1 MIDMRRRLR
10 QPPRDAPPPARVARA
25 RRRVEPVFEEY
36 PRWEPVLAACQ
47 LAFAM
52 LGMGAVTTLRDFAAV
67 VLAPRAL
74 AVGIAV
80 QLAAVPLLAAGLGRT
95 LPLPAGVAAG
105 LVLVAAVPGGT
116 LSNLA
121 TFLGRGNVALSIALT
136 AITTLGALVTTPALL
151 RLLIGAHLPPD
162 FEMPAARVAS
172 DIALTLLGPLALG
185 MAVGAA
191 LPRRRAVVSRWCI
204 RASVGFILALA
215 LGAAG
220 SGRLD
225 PRAYGLVGLLAVPL
239 LCLGGQLAALAAARL
254 AGLAAPDR
262 LALAIEATIRNTNLA
277 LLVKTSL
284 APAGEAPD
292 PLGDGMLFVAL
303 LYGGV
308 ALGFSALPIAW
319 HRRAGRLER
328 PA

>member
-1 MIDMRRRLR
+1 M
-10 QPPRDAPPPARVARA
+10 
-25 RRRVEPVFEEY
+25 FEAY
-36 PRWEPVLAACQ
+36 ARWEPVLAACQ

-52 LGMGAVTTLRDFAAV
+52 LGMGAVMSLRDFGAV

-80 QLAAVPLLAAGLGRT
+80 QLAAVPLLAAALARA

-105 LVLVAAVPGGT
+105 LVLVAAVPGGS

-136 AITTLGALVTTPALL
+136 AVTTIAALVTTPALL
-151 RLLIGAHLPPD
+151 GLLLGAHLPDD
-162 FEMPAARVAS
+162 FSLPTAQVAS

-185 MAVGAA
+185 MALGAA
-191 LPRRRAVVSRWCI
+191 LPGRRARVSRWCI
-204 RASVGFILALA
+204 RASVAFLLALA
-215 LGAAG
+215 IGAAG

-225 PRAYGLVGLLAVPL
+225 PGAYGPVGLLAVPL
-239 LCLGGQLAALAAARL
+239 LCLGGQLAALGAARL

-277 LLVKTSL
+277 LLVKVSL
-284 APAGEAPD
+284 APAGAGRD
-292 PLGDGMLFVAL
+292 SLGDGMLFVAL

-308 ALGFSALPIAW
+308 ALALAALPILAQRRAE
-319 HRRAGRLER
+319 RRAGR
-328 PA
+328 A